1 MFARHARHGKREW
14 RGIRNDRPGEAI
26 GGGFQEETSMSVTL
40 RATLACG
47 FAAFLA
53 LAAPARA
60 EEETKVVKPDG
71 QSFTVRSDEAGT
83 TVSNDGKTKGAAD
96 VTPMEAQHQE
106 RVQELLK
113 GGGVITEQKSLER

>member
-1 MFARHARHGKREW
+1 
-14 RGIRNDRPGEAI
+14 
-26 GGGFQEETSMSVTL
+26 MSVTL

-113 GGGVITEQKSLER
+113 DGGVITEQKNLER